1 MTSVSVPTGKKSNRD
16 DRSKISRSELDEM
29 SQNMQE
35 SNFGDFTQIK
45 LKEGHETRPIWVAP
59 TSKIYLEAFSPLY
72 QKTTDFL
79 IAIAE
84 PVSRPQYI
92 HEY

>member
-1 MTSVSVPTGKKSNRD
+1 MTSVSVPTGRKSQRD
-16 DRSKISRSELDEM
+16 DRSKISRSELDDR
-29 SQNMQE
+29 SQDLSDNT
-35 SNFGDFTQIK
+35 FGDFTHIK
-45 LKEGHETRPIWVAP
+45 LKEGHENRPIWVAP
-59 TSKIYLEAFSPLY
+59 TSKIYLEAFSPIY
-72 QKTTDFL
+72 QKATDFL